1 VAWKRLN
8 VWLLIISSVWVL
20 FVRVLG
26 KNGMVRLATRS
37 IPLVEERF
45 KTVMAGMLGIIDMD
59 TNSSF
64 LAVVPVSGFR
74 TLRATGS

>member
-1 VAWKRLN
+1 MAWKRLN
-8 VWLLIISSVWVL
+8 VWLLIIASVWVL

-45 KTVMAGMLGIIDMD
+45 KTVMAGMLGIIYVD

-64 LAVVPVSGFR
+64 LSVVQVSESR
-74 TLRATGS
+74 TLRATEL